1 MARSRLRRPTE
12 RIPVRPIISDG
23 PTSLD
28 KARCI
33 VAAFPQSWH
42 GQVLD
47 VGCRGG
53 ELRAALVGTDTT
65 YHGLDITPPADI
77 VADLDDGIPLPDRDV
92 QVVVALDVLEHT
104 DDIHAAFAELCR
116 VAERCIIISLPNN
129 YEISTRLAHLR
140 GRPMSGKYGL
150 PVEPPG
156 DRHRW
161 FFSMDD
167 ARRFCR
173 ERATVEGW
181 TLVDEGYTL
190 GPRRAK
196 LGPLATW
203 RPTLSSSTYVA
214 RLAPT
219 A

>member
-1 MARSRLRRPTE
+1 MRPLITE
-12 RIPVRPIISDG
+12 G

-33 VAAFPQSWH
+33 VAAFPHVWQ

-53 ELRAALVGTDTT
+53 ELREALAGTDTS
-65 YHGLDITPPADI
+65 YRGLDIAPPADI
-77 VADLDDGIPLPDRDV
+77 VADLDESIPLPDDDV

-104 DDIHAAFAELCR
+104 DDIHASFAELCR
-116 VAERCIIISLPNN
+116 VAQRSIIISLPNN
-129 YEISTRLAHLR
+129 YEVSTRLAHLR

-173 ERATVEGW
+173 GRAAIEGW
-181 TLVDEGYTL
+181 TLVDEGYIL
-190 GPRRAK
+190 GPRRAT
-196 LGPLATW
+196 LGPLARW
-203 RPTLSSSTYVA
+203 RPGLSSSTYVA
-214 RLAPT
+214 RLAL
-219 A
+219 AA